1 MEPRTAIVTGASHG
15 IGAHIARALAARAMN
30 LLLVARSEDE
40 LRRLAAELRTPEVT
54 VAVAAVDLAGRQAAQ
69 QVAEAARA
77 ELGRVDVLVNNAA
90 TEPQTRF
97 HVLTTAEI
105 EDVLQVD
112 LISPL
117 LLSRLLL
124 PGMLERG
131 YGRIINVSSL
141 AGHTS
146 FPYTEAYAAAKD
158 GLTAFSRVLTSD
170 YRDTG
175 VSATSLILG
184 PVKDAGVTTRTLAE
198 TGLTASTAF
207 SVTPEKVAAA
217 VLRAISKPRAEMVVS
232 VGPGRFLKALM
243 DYFPGLGPAINRL
256 SGATK
261 LMASVAEYRE
271 AQRGQSPDRAM
282 DMPTDPIAELNIRG

>member
-15 IGAHIARALAARAMN
+15 IGAHIAQALAAGGMN

-40 LRRLAAELRTPEVT
+40 LRRLAAELRTPGAT

-77 ELGRVDVLVNNAA
+77 ELGHVDVLVNNAA
-90 TEPQTRF
+90 TEPQIRF
-97 HVLTTAEI
+97 HVLTPAEI

-112 LISPL
+112 LTSPL

-124 PGMLERG
+124 PGMLEHG

-146 FPYTEAYAAAKD
+146 FPHTEAYAAAKD
-158 GLTAFSRVLTSD
+158 GLTAFSRVLASD
-170 YRDTG
+170 YRGTG
-175 VSATSLILG
+175 VSATSLVLG

-207 SVTPEKVAAA
+207 SVSPQKVAAA
-217 VLRAISKPRAEMVVS
+217 TVRAIVTPKPEMVVS
-232 VGPGRFLKALM
+232 VGPGRVLKALM
-243 DYFPGLGPAINRL
+243 DYFPGLGPRINRL
-256 SGATK
+256 SGADK
-261 LMASVAEYRE
+261 LMSAVADYRE
-271 AQRGQSPDRAM
+271 AARTSPA
-282 DMPTDPIAELNIRG
+282 PHNNTQPA

>member
-1 MEPRTAIVTGASHG
+1 MEPRNAIVTGASHG
-15 IGAHIARALAARAMN
+15 IGPFIARALAARQMN
-30 LLLVARSEDE
+30 MLLVARSEAE
-40 LRRLAAELRTPEVT
+40 LARLAAELGSAIKVS
-54 VAVAAVDLAGRQAAQ
+54 AAAIDLGGPQAAR
-69 QVAEAARA
+69 QVADAAAA
-77 ELGRVDVLVNNAA
+77 ELGHVDVLVNNAA

-97 HVLTTAEI
+97 HILTPTEI

-170 YRDTG
+170 YRGTG
-175 VSATSLILG
+175 VSATSLVLG
-184 PVKDAGVTTRTLAE
+184 PVKDAGVTTRTLSE

-207 SVTPEKVAAA
+207 SVTPEQVSAA
-217 VLRAISKPRAEMVVS
+217 VLRAIRKPTAEIVVS
-232 VGPGRFLKALM
+232 VGPGRLLKALM

-261 LMASVAEYRE
+261 LMASVADYRE
-271 AQRGQSPDRAM
+271 AQREQPPAEAAQ
-282 DMPTDPIAELNIRG
+282 MPTDPIAELNVQG

>member
-1 MEPRTAIVTGASHG
+1 MESRNAIVTGASHG
-15 IGAHIARALAARAMN
+15 IGTYIARALAARGLN
-30 LLLVARSEDE
+30 LLLVARSEGE
-40 LRRLAAELRTPEVT
+40 LVKLAAELRSREAT
-54 VAVAAVDLAGRQAAQ
+54 VAVAAIDLAGRQAAS

-77 ELGRVDVLVNNAA
+77 ELGSVDVLVNNAA

-97 HVLTTAEI
+97 HVLTPAEI

-117 LLSRLLL
+117 LLSRLVL

-146 FPYTEAYAAAKD
+146 FPHTEAYAAAKD
-158 GLTAFSRVLTSD
+158 GLTAFSRVLTGD
-170 YRDTG
+170 YRGTG

-184 PVKDAGVTTRTLAE
+184 PVKDTGVTTRTLAE

-207 SVTPEKVAAA
+207 SVAPEKVAAA
-217 VLRAISKPRAEMVVS
+217 VLRAIAKPKPEMVVS
-232 VGPGRFLKALM
+232 VGPGRILKALM
-243 DYFPGLGPAINRL
+243 DCFPGLGPAVNRL
-256 SGATK
+256 SGSTK
-261 LMASVAEYRE
+261 LMASVADYRE
-271 AQRGQSPDRAM
+271 AQRSRPRSDDSSA
-282 DMPTDPIAELNIRG
+282 AA

>member
-1 MEPRTAIVTGASHG
+1 MEARNAIVTGASHG
-15 IGAHIARALAARAMN
+15 LGAYIARALAARGLNM
-30 LLLVARSEDE
+30 LLVARSEGE
-40 LRRLAAELRTPEVT
+40 LRRLAEELRTREVT
-54 VAVAAVDLAGRQAAQ
+54 VAVAAVDLAGRQAAH

-77 ELGRVDVLVNNAA
+77 ELGSVDVLINNAA
-90 TEPQTRF
+90 AEPQTRF
-97 HVLTTAEI
+97 HVLTPAEI
-105 EDVLQVD
+105 EAVLQVD

-158 GLTAFSRVLTSD
+158 GLTAFSRVLASD
-170 YRDTG
+170 YRGTG

-184 PVKDAGVTTRTLAE
+184 PVKGAGVTVRTLAD

-207 SVTPEKVAAA
+207 SVAPEKVTAAA
-217 VLRAISKPRAEMVVS
+217 LRAIRRPRAEIVVS
-232 VGPGRFLKALM
+232 VGPGRFLKAVM
-243 DYFPGLGPAINRL
+243 DYFPGLGPLINRL
-256 SGATK
+256 SGAST
-261 LMASVAEYRE
+261 LMASVADYRE
-271 AQRGQSPDRAM
+271 AQRSQPRSDASAAA
-282 DMPTDPIAELNIRG
+282 DPVQPHPSS

>member
-40 LRRLAAELRTPEVT
+40 LRRLAKELRTPKVT
-54 VAVAAVDLAGRQAAQ
+54 VAVAAVDLAVRQAAQ
-69 QVAEAARA
+69 QVAEAAQA

-97 HVLTTAEI
+97 HVLTPAEI

-175 VSATSLILG
+175 VAATSLVLG

-217 VLRAISKPRAEMVVS
+217 VLRAISKPKAEMVVS

-243 DYFPGLGPAINRL
+243 DYFPSLGPVINRL
-256 SGATK
+256 SGATN
-261 LMASVAEYRE
+261 LMASVADYRE
-271 AQRGQSPDRAM
+271 AQRGQSPAEAM
-282 DMPTDPIAELNIRG
+282 DMPTDPIAELNVEG